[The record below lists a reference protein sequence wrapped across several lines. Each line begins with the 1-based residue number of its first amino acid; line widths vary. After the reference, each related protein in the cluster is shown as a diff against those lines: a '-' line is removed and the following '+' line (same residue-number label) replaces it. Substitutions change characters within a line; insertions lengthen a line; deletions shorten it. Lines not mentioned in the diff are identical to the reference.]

1 MVWQIERFRCLSIEC
16 LSTKRVAIT
25 YPSSIHKKLDQWY
38 ISYGSQWS
46 GWPDT
51 QVGRYSG
58 DPTIIQQMLSMPFF
72 YTDFG
77 DITLGDPPTQGES
90 LFAWTPLCPSLTYL
104 FSTGHSSHYI
114 CFPFVQLAQIQDLSR
129 LDMAVWMFG
138 PPEKIFVMSN
148 NNWIQFKPNQ
158 RGCCESSMRWDRKK

>member
-1 MVWQIERFRCLSIEC
+1 MVYQLWITVIGVTRHTGRSVFRRSNNY
-16 LSTKRVAIT
+16 STNAI
-25 YPSSIHKKLDQWY
+25 HAL
-38 ISYGSQWS
+38 
-46 GWPDT
+46 
-51 QVGRYSG
+51 
-58 DPTIIQQMLSMPFF
+58 F

-104 FSTGHSSHYI
+104 FSTEHSSHYI

-148 NNWIQFKPNQ
+148 NNWIRFKSNQ
-158 RGCCESSMRWDRKK
+158 IKEVAVKAQWGERERNNFRSVLEAIEYIAAL